1 MFRFK
6 FTSSNALV
14 NIKNNQSKLP
24 PELPDDSELEPELE
38 ELELELELLELELE
52 LEELE
57 EFELEELE
65 LDWPHEE
72 GFSGISSV
80 KVCCAGATRMGSS
93 PCVL

>member
-6 FTSSNALV
+6 LTSSTALV

-24 PELPDDSELEPELE
+24 PDDSELEPELE

-52 LEELE
+52 LEELDE
-57 EFELEELE
+57 PELEELEELE

-80 KVCCAGATRMGSS
+80 KVCCPGATRIGSS
-93 PCVL
+93 SCVL